1 MAEAAVLNDLSAFV
15 EERWWG
21 DSAASSSAIWS
32 LSASGGD
39 AGGRFLVGVLA
50 CGVGIGVALW
60 GGWDGGREF

>member
-21 DSAASSSAIWS
+21 DSASSAVAWS

-39 AGGRFLVGVLA
+39 AGGGFLVGVLA
-50 CGVGIGVALW
+50 CGVGIGFSLW